1 MKKKVMKKNVLIE
14 LRYAND
20 NAYCRSYV
28 CDEND
33 IPKVGDKIFLLVS
46 YGTVVSLKKVD
57 DFYQCKYYL
66 DKYGKYDY
74 YLGKVKEGLPNE
86 E

>member
-1 MKKKVMKKNVLIE
+1 MKKKVLIE

-20 NAYCRSYV
+20 NAFCRSYV

-46 YGTVVSLKKVD
+46 YGTVVSLNKVD
-57 DFYQCKYYL
+57 DFYQCEYYL

-74 YLGKVKEGLPNE
+74 YLGKVAEGFPNHKRV
-86 E
+86 

>member
-1 MKKKVMKKNVLIE
+1 MTSLIAGFNPKKH
-14 LRYAND
+14 
-20 NAYCRSYV
+20 
-28 CDEND
+28 DEEK
-33 IPKVGDKIFLLVS
+33 IATIVGDNIFLLVS
-46 YGTVVSLKKVD
+46 YGTVVSLNKVD